1 MAIVPTGAPAWVR
14 NAEYSTYGGHTSKI
28 NYQGQGKV
36 NARTDVDAAEFSRMV
51 ADLAA
56 VVRTAPFCTITFT
69 ARDAS
74 VLDPMVNAVVMQ
86 TGTTAVAYAGN
97 TPPAGFPSV
106 TRVADGN
113 YLITVDASYLD
124 PYGVSGAYQP
134 VHAVGNGHGASGLDV
149 TTVIGVSTVQTYVTF
164 GGAAAPDEKV
174 TVAFW

>member
-36 NARTDVDAAEFSRMV
+36 NARTDVDATEFSRMV

-106 TRVADGN
+106 TRVASGH
-113 YLITVDASYLD
+113 YLISVDSSYLD

-134 VHAVGNGHGASGLDV
+134 VHAVGAGHGTTGLDV
-149 TTVIGVSTVQTYVTF
+149 TPVIGTSTLDIYVTV
-164 GGAAAPDEKV
+164 GGAPAADKTATV
-174 TVAFW
+174 TFW